1 MNNSKY
7 GYFFCLCTSKYVYTV
22 HTLLLLLFILIYS
35 NKVLGQY
42 SVIGNGTAL
51 SPHVINSNGG
61 TVLISQMWVD
71 WNVGDLAATYK
82 TVQHPVLF
90 LTTGFLQSDPDVLLL
105 FKDFS
110 SLGEQ
115 IKIGPNPFYSG
126 IHIYCKQVGI
136 TILSIR
142 IMDSKGNLLCTN
154 WLYYIKQR
162 FT

>member
-1 MNNSKY
+1 M
-7 GYFFCLCTSKYVYTV
+7 
-22 HTLLLLLFILIYS
+22 
-35 NKVLGQY
+35 LGQY

-110 SLGEQ
+110 SFGEQ

-142 IMDSKGNLLCTN
+142 IMDSKGNLN
-154 WLYYIKQR
+154 QYIKGPFSGLAFEKQIEIQKGKDP
-162 FT
+162 FYFVQIGYTISNSVSLNKTFKLIQY